1 MNCKWIGRLAGLLG
15 VLAVANSPTL
25 LAQQRGNFGGFGG
38 FGGFNNNAN
47 QGRSSSSSSSQYNN
61 NGSVGGAT
69 IYVDP
74 DTKNIIVISDAPTS
88 QQISNVIANLDRPK
102 PQVLIKVVFLQVQH
116 NNASDIGIE
125 GAWGKGIGNS
135 ITGTVANVFG
145 VNGLNSLTTNFNS
158 AGPLTSVPALT
169 QTSPGAGMYQILG
182 SDFQATL
189 RAIAQA
195 GKAEVLS
202 RPSVLA
208 RDGQPAT
215 ITVGQSVPLITS
227 VSYTGLAN
235 TPVNNVS
242 YTDVGIILKVTPY
255 ISPEG
260 YVEMI
265 VSPQNSAISATQT
278 APIAAGVDAP
288 VIDVSS
294 ADTVV
299 VTPDAQ
305 TIVIGG
311 LMGSG
316 KSMSESKIP
325 FLGDIPFIGNLFKR
339 KTSSDSKTE
348 LLIFLTPY
356 IVQAPSQLA
365 ALAQHEQSHMLTP
378 KSYSE
383 KELDR
388 FLEKVPPKK
397 P

>member
-1 MNCKWIGRLAGLLG
+1 MKNTNLKRGKFLGGLL
-15 VLAVANSPTL
+15 VTL
-25 LAQQRGNFGGFGG
+25 LCLTGLAQQQQQRGGGFGGFGG
-38 FGGFNNNAN
+38 FGGNNQNRA
-47 QGRSSSSSSSQYNN
+47 GTTSSSQYNN

-88 QQISNVIANLDRPK
+88 EQISNVIANLDRPK

-125 GAWGKGIGNS
+125 GTWGKGLGNS
-135 ITGTVANVFG
+135 MTGTVANVFG
-145 VNGLNSLTTNFNS
+145 GNGLNSLTTNFNVV
-158 AGPLTSVPALT
+158 GPVSSIPALT
-169 QTSPGAGMYQILG
+169 QGSPGAGMYQILG

-202 RPSVLA
+202 RPSILA

-215 ITVGQSVPLITS
+215 ITVGQSVPLISS
-227 VSYTGLAN
+227 VSYIGTSG

-255 ISPEG
+255 ISPQG

-265 VSPQNSAISATQT
+265 VSPQNSSINATKT
-278 APIAAGVDAP
+278 VPIATGVDAP
-288 VIDVSS
+288 VIDISS

-316 KSMSESKIP
+316 KSSSESKIP

-339 KTSSDSKTE
+339 KTTSDSKNE

-356 IVQAPSQLA
+356 IVQAPAQLA
-365 ALAQHEQSHMLTP
+365 ALATHEQTHMLTP

-388 FLEKVPPKK
+388 FLEKVPAKTK
-397 P
+397 